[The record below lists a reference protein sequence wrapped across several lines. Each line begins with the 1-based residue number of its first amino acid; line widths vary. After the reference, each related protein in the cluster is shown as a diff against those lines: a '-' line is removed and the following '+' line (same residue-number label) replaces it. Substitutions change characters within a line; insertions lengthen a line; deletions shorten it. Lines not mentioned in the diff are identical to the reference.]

1 MQLPKRVFLKPITCA
16 RLLALRAKKWPSK
29 NRWAYVPK
37 GTQQI
42 DATTPVT
49 LLAFAEPDSRDS
61 SDDELDAAERTLKG
75 AVKKAGLTPLLTA
88 DHLTDIIA
96 SLKHEI
102 AGAKTAQDKRLLKAN
117 YEALLY
123 RAITKYWKDDAFL
136 SIYGWSRKRGTV
148 PGIIDEYREPEAAP
162 PAKVLASPGSKTGGR
177 SSRTDRR
184 PG

>member
-29 NRWAYVPK
+29 SRGAYVPE
-37 GTQQI
+37 GTKRI
-42 DATTPVT
+42 ETTTPVT
-49 LLAFAEPDSRDS
+49 LLAFAEPDSRDL
-61 SDDELDAAERTLKG
+61 SDDELAAAKRTLKG
-75 AVKKAGLTPLLTA
+75 VVKKAGLTPLLTA

-136 SIYGWSRKRGTV
+136 SIYGWSTKRGTV
-148 PGIIDEYREPEAAP
+148 PGIIDEYRVPEAATP
-162 PAKVLASPGSKTGGR
+162 EKILASAGSKTGGR
-177 SSRTDRR
+177 SSGTDRR
-184 PG
+184 RG